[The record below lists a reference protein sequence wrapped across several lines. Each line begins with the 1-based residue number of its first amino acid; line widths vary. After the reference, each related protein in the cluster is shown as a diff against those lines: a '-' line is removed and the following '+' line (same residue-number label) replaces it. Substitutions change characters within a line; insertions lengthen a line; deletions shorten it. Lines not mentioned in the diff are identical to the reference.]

1 MKLLADIP
9 DTGNL
14 GGFESPST
22 NSIFQPPTATDASQ
36 AGANLE
42 SILSLIIGFLTVIAG
57 LSFMLFF
64 IFGAMQWI
72 MAAGDQGKVE
82 SARKQMTNGAIGLI
96 IVVVS
101 YGIIAVVSEV
111 LGLPILNPAE
121 LLQTLGP
128 QG

>member
-1 MKLLADIP
+1 MNLIADIP
-9 DTGNL
+9 DTGDL
-14 GGFESPST
+14 GGFESQSNNP
-22 NSIFQPPTATDASQ
+22 IFQPPTAVDSSQ

-42 SILSLIIGFLTVIAG
+42 AILSLIIGFLTVIAG

-96 IVVVS
+96 IVIVS
-101 YGIIAVVSEV
+101 YGIIAVVGEV
-111 LGLPILNPAE
+111 LGLPILNPSE
-121 LLQTLGP
+121 LLQSLGP